1 MPDNA
6 IETFDNLQ
14 DEIFRLH
21 GENAFKQAIEL
32 LNREGG
38 RFVENQA
45 RILFWKLCF
54 HSLNGETDLALQ
66 TLADGLDRGLW
77 YGETWLRADPDL
89 KPLQGNPEF
98 ERLVAISIERA
109 RELAAQTTPTRLDIA
124 PGGDAIAPYPLLIAL
139 HANNSSAQLSVDYWR
154 PATEQGW
161 SLSLPMSTQAASSD
175 TARWDEEEWATRDVQ
190 YHYREIMDQ
199 QSIDPERVAIGGFSM
214 GGRQALMLGLTG
226 AIQVKGVIAL
236 GPALGESLDGWMSYL
251 EAAKKSKLRVSLI
264 VGDMDHP
271 PFIYHPTI
279 RLAEVLNQHEIPCQL
294 KVYPGMKHEFPPD
307 FAEILPEMLA
317 WIMD

>member
-1 MPDNA
+1 
-6 IETFDNLQ
+6 
-14 DEIFRLH
+14 
-21 GENAFKQAIEL
+21 
-32 LNREGG
+32 
-38 RFVENQA
+38 
-45 RILFWKLCF
+45 
-54 HSLNGETDLALQ
+54 
-66 TLADGLDRGLW
+66 
-77 YGETWLRADPDL
+77 
-89 KPLQGNPEF
+89 
-98 ERLVAISIERA
+98 
-109 RELAAQTTPTRLDIA
+109 
-124 PGGDAIAPYPLLIAL
+124 
-139 HANNSSAQLSVDYWR
+139 
-154 PATEQGW
+154 
-161 SLSLPMSTQAASSD
+161 MSTQAESSD

-271 PFIYHPTI
+271 PFIYHPTL